1 MFSKE
6 GPALFY
12 FGIASVFFGLLVST
26 GIATGAAL
34 LTWWSNDAYKPT
46 IHPFENLTEV
56 LSSEES
62 PEQAASQ
69 PVVSLVRKGLVE
81 AGSGG
86 RSVPV
91 LQGGQMSRKAGNP
104 TNKPASAPPVPK
116 ATPAAKQAAS
126 APTAPS
132 APAPAATPASAPAA
146 LPAPKEEAAPAPA
159 ALPAAKGATSAPKGP
174 VPAAN
179 AVPPATMNKPNNTSV
194 PPVRAPVLPAA
205 TQEPAIPQAKPGTI
219 TIESPPK
226 GADNRN
232 HPYTRDDDGH
242 RGGDQGR

>member
-1 MFSKE
+1 LFSKE

-26 GIATGAAL
+26 VIAAGATL

-91 LQGGQMSRKAGNP
+91 LQGGQMSRRAGNP
-104 TNKPASAPPVPK
+104 TNKPASAPPVPT

-132 APAPAATPASAPAA
+132 APAPAA

-159 ALPAAKGATSAPKGP
+159 ALPAAKGAMSAPEGSAQTATGTPP
-174 VPAAN
+174 VTVREPVTTPTYPANIPPTPPAASPG
-179 AVPPATMNKPNNTSV
+179 PPAPQ
-194 PPVRAPVLPAA
+194 AA
-205 TQEPAIPQAKPGTI
+205 PAIVLAEP
-219 TIESPPK
+219 PPK
-226 GADNRN
+226 GADEPHNR
-232 HPYTRDDDGH
+232 G
-242 RGGDQGR
+242 RGGDDKRRTALTK